1 MNNPKKKLPFDEI
14 TIAVYEALVY
24 EISGITEDGSECQ
37 YTTVTL
43 LELFSDNILDDYSL
57 IFGADELT
65 SSAEQI
71 RGNIQD
77 ELK

>member
-1 MNNPKKKLPFDEI
+1 MNNPKKKLPFDEL
-14 TIAVYEALVY
+14 TIAVYEALVF

-43 LELFSDNILDDYSL
+43 LELFSDNILDDISL
-57 IFGADELT
+57 IYGADELV
-65 SSAEQI
+65 SSAEQV
-71 RGNIQD
+71 RENIQD

>member
-1 MNNPKKKLPFDEI
+1 MNNPKKKLPFDEL
-14 TIAVYEALVY
+14 TIAVYEALVF

-43 LELFSDNILDDYSL
+43 LELFSDNILDDYSI
-57 IFGADELT
+57 IFGADELA
-65 SSAEQI
+65 SSAEQV
-71 RGNIQD
+71 RENIQD